1 MTKITV
7 EGVTGTM
14 TWGADGETNKAAL
27 AMIIHDGVASLYNA
41 DDAETPEADG
51 AEAEA
56 DAETAAE

>member
-1 MTKITV
+1 
-7 EGVTGTM
+7 M
-14 TWGADGETNKAAL
+14 TWGADGETSKAAL

-41 DDAETPEADG
+41 DEAEAPAADG